1 LIRNT
6 AILLFIQ
13 EASLDASQK
22 EFCKNAEVNKGIIEK
37 FNSRIKSIAKST
49 GLAVFNSTDLL
60 TNQNSFAESISVSIQ
75 KVFEKGFDKVICL
88 GNDCPAISKKI
99 ILESAEHLQ
108 NSDTVL
114 GPDDRGGV
122 YLIGL
127 SKSNFDAEK
136 FKQIAWKSS
145 RMLHSYLAFFKSESI
160 SLLERIADV
169 HTYSD
174 LINYKFS
181 KSFISQIILLIK
193 GISKPQFVQEFCFK
207 NTNIF
212 LPLPLRAPPVL

>member
-1 LIRNT
+1 M
-6 AILLFIQ
+6 LFIQ
-13 EASLDASQK
+13 EASQDASQK
-22 EFCKNAEVNKGIIEK
+22 VFTDNAQVNKSIIEK

-60 TNQNSFAESISVSIQ
+60 TNKNSFAESISESIQ

-99 ILESAEHLQ
+99 ILESADLLQ

-127 SKSNFDAEK
+127 SKSNFNAEK

-145 RMLHSYLAFFKSESI
+145 RMLLSYLAFFKSESI

-169 HTYSD
+169 HTYCD

-181 KSFISQIILLIK
+181 KSFISEILSLIQK
-193 GISKPQFVQEFCFK
+193 FSKPQISKGLYFK
-207 NTNIF
+207 TSNCYS
-212 LPLPLRAPPVL
+212 PLPLRAPPSFCK